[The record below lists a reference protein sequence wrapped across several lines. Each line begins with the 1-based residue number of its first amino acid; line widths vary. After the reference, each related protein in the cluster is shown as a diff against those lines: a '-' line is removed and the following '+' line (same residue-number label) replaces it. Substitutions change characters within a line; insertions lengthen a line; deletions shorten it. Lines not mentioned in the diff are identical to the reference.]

1 MSRGT
6 PCVGARAAAPQ
17 YFWNGREARQ
27 PRAAS
32 KPDARGL
39 RASRPD
45 WVWEVGLLTRTV
57 ASPGSMQRIRLRQH
71 LRRAQQRSMLRR
83 WVAGR
88 NGATRARRGSV
99 DSALTARHL
108 ATGVGK
114 AGAVDTSAG
123 GGVLIAEQFDRIVTR
138 WLDV

>member
-1 MSRGT
+1 M
-6 PCVGARAAAPQ
+6 
-17 YFWNGREARQ
+17 
-27 PRAAS
+27 
-32 KPDARGL
+32 PDARGL
-39 RASRPD
+39 RASRPCSELIVSANSGFFSNLDRVWD

-57 ASPGSMQRIRLRQH
+57 ASPGSMQRVRLRQH

-99 DSALTARHL
+99 DSALTAWHL

-114 AGAVDTSAG
+114 AGDAVDTSAG